1 VLNNI
6 DLGGFVG
13 SYGSQ
18 AERTVYAAAA
28 GAPALRPAPLI
39 CYESIYGDFVAEYVP
54 NGATLFTLSTNDAWW
69 LDSPGYRQLLRYGS
83 LRCIETRR
91 DLARAA
97 NTGYTGFI
105 NQKGDIT
112 QLVPAWVPAAS
123 RGLVHLNDEQ
133 TFYVRY
139 GELIGRGAQGLAVLL
154 LLGAVVAPL
163 VRKN

>member
-1 VLNNI
+1 ML
-6 DLGGFVG
+6 
-13 SYGSQ
+13 
-18 AERTVYAAAA
+18 
-28 GAPALRPAPLI
+28 
-39 CYESIYGDFVAEYVP
+39 
-54 NGATLFTLSTNDAWW
+54 TLSTNDAWW

-112 QLVPAWVPAAS
+112 QLAPIWVPTAS
-123 RGLVHLNDEQ
+123 RGQVHLNSEM
-133 TFYVRY
+133 TFYARY

-163 VRKN
+163 VRKS